1 VKYKINETRDIVTR
15 LGYVSTAKVGNVY
28 LTGNAAGL
36 IDDFLGFGAINA
48 IESGIL
54 AAKAIIK
61 GKDYNEMVKSIKNHV
76 AGIHELRKMINEFDN
91 DDYERLIKF

>member
-36 IDDFLGFGAINA
+36 IDDFWV
-48 IESGIL
+48 L
-54 AAKAIIK
+54 APLTPLKA
-61 GKDYNEMVKSIKNHV
+61 EF
-76 AGIHELRKMINEFDN
+76 LRQ
-91 DDYERLIKF
+91 RQS